1 MKTTSNPMKVKS
13 IGLMWIVVSN
23 FKNALKFYTETMGL
37 QVKELNEQYQWA
49 ELSGSEDELRL
60 GIAGPGDHSP
70 IKAGQNAVFTLSVEN
85 LDQSIKHLKQ
95 SGVRLI
101 GSVQEVPGEVKM
113 QTAVDHDGNYF
124 QLAELL
130 K

>member
-1 MKTTSNPMKVKS
+1 MKIKS

-37 QVKELNEQYQWA
+37 EVKELHEQYQWA
-49 ELSGSEDELRL
+49 ELSGSEDGTRL
-60 GIAGPGDHSP
+60 GIAGASDHSP
-70 IKAGQNAVFTLSVEN
+70 IKAGQNAVFTATVEN
-85 LDQSIKHLKQ
+85 LDEAINHLKQ
-95 SGVRLI
+95 KGVRLI
-101 GSVQEVPGEVKM
+101 GSIQEVPNEVKM
-113 QTAVDHDGNYF
+113 QTAVDQDGNYF